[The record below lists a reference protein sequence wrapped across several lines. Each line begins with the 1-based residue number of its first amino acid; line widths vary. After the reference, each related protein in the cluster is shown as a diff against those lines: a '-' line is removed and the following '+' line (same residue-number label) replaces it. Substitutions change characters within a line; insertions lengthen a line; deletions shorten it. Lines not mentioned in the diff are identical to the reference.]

1 MTSEPPDVGP
11 TARDVAGDVARDV
24 IDITAAA
31 DSNPSEPATPRSG
44 RELRSSI
51 EALLVVAEGAVAVGE
66 LAAHLGV
73 DETAAREALEVLS
86 CEYEERESGIRI
98 RDTAA
103 GWRLFAAPE
112 HHELIRA
119 ALRDDQPARLTQAS
133 LETLAVVA
141 YRQPV
146 TRSRIG
152 AIRGVS
158 ADAVVRT
165 LASRGLVVEVGIEEG
180 SGAVLYGTSPLFLE
194 KLGLGSLAD
203 LPPLHDYLPDLQD
216 VLSSADVT
224 SL

>member
-1 MTSEPPDVGP
+1 M
-11 TARDVAGDVARDV
+11 
-24 IDITAAA
+24 IDITDGATELA
-31 DSNPSEPATPRSG
+31 DANADTDLVSRTAEQIRA
-44 RELRSSI
+44 EI
-51 EALLVVAEGAVAVGE
+51 EALLVVAEGGVTADDFGRILEISPADALDALRT
-66 LAAHLGV
+66 LAG
-73 DETAAREALEVLS
+73 
-86 CEYEERESGIRI
+86 EYEERGSGIRI

-112 HHELIRA
+112 HHDLIRA

-165 LASRGLVVEVGIEEG
+165 LVSRGLVVEVGTEES
-180 SGAVLYGTSPLFLE
+180 SGAILYGTSTLFLE
-194 KLGLGSLAD
+194 KLGVTSLAE
-203 LPPLHDYLPDLQD
+203 LPPLHDYLPDLRD
-216 VLSSADVT
+216 VLSDTDVT
-224 SL
+224 SM